1 MLTFGER
8 EQWLTVKGRSRRYVE
23 KVVEEVEGKGGRVVV
38 KEVTRVEVREGF
50 LKRLKKVF
58 TEQHLTQ
65 K

>member
-1 MLTFGER
+1 M
-8 EQWLTVKGRSRRYVE
+8 TVKGRSRRYVE